1 MEVVK
6 FFVLLPL
13 FHQFVPVA
21 EISVICA
28 CYARLSDPVG
38 LFIYITTK
46 LLSLLSADWFF
57 MSDLCAFA

>member
-6 FFVLLPL
+6 SYVLLRL

-28 CYARLSDPVG
+28 CYARLSGPVG
-38 LFIYITTK
+38 LLIYITTK
-46 LLSLLSADWFF
+46 LLSLLSADWFYV
-57 MSDLCAFA
+57 